1 MSLASPPRLR
11 PVSVEPSA
19 GHHTRAV
26 VELLLGCLLLG
37 GATLAGLA
45 LVHRPWANRLD
56 RIGLQLLPADMS
68 SRWASDLVRLGSVPF
83 LAVGITGLVLVAL
96 LSRNRAGAI
105 SCIVAPVVAVTVVEL
120 VAKPLVGRHIDGTS
134 AFSYP
139 SGTVTAI
146 AALAAGA
153 VVVAPS
159 VARRAVAVLGGLLVV
174 LTCAAVVV
182 LRWHF
187 PTDALG
193 GAAVGVGAVFAVDGL
208 LRLVGS
214 TRVDPGR

>member
-1 MSLASPPRLR
+1 
-11 PVSVEPSA
+11 
-19 GHHTRAV
+19 V
-26 VELLLGCLLLG
+26 VGCLLLS
-37 GATLAGLA
+37 GATLAGL
-45 LVHRPWANRLD
+45 LLIHRPWANRID
-56 RIGLQLLPADMS
+56 AIGLRLLPADLS

-83 LAVGITGLVLVAL
+83 LVVAVAALVLVAL
-96 LSRNRAGAI
+96 SSRDRVGALS
-105 SCIVAPVVAVTVVEL
+105 CVVAPVVAVTVVEL

-134 AFSYP
+134 AYSYP

-159 VARRAVAVLGGLLVV
+159 VTRRAVTGSGGILVIMS
-174 LTCAAVVV
+174 CAAVVV

-193 GAAVGVGAVFAVDGL
+193 GAAVGVGAVFAFDGL
-208 LRLVGS
+208 VRLIS
-214 TRVDPGR
+214 PSMLSLGRSP